1 MSSQQADILTSE
13 LEYYRRLLEP
23 VLRDICEAFLMTCG
37 TDCGVDIEWGNINL
51 QDEEALA
58 RSRLYNAQ
66 ARKIELENEEA
77 EERRNGK

>member
-1 MSSQQADILTSE
+1 
-13 LEYYRRLLEP
+13 
-23 VLRDICEAFLMTCG
+23 MTCG

-66 ARKIELENEEA
+66 ARKIELENEKI
-77 EERRNGK
+77 ERREGI